1 MKKIE
6 SISEYKIEY
15 QKSIESPELF
25 WEDKAQSFKW
35 KKKWSKVL
43 NWEFETPNVAWFI
56 GGKLN
61 ITENC
66 LDRHLEKI
74 PDNVAIIW
82 EPNDPKEAAIKI
94 TYRELYEKVSNFSNV
109 LKSHGAKKGDRIC
122 LYMPMVP
129 ELAIATLACAR
140 IGAIHSV
147 VFAGFSAKALA
158 DRIND
163 AKCNILLTSD
173 GLYRGNKQ
181 LNLKNIVDKALN
193 DCISIQSCIV
203 LRRTYEKV
211 QMKPKRDF
219 WWHEELAKV
228 DNFCPAEIMD
238 SEDPLFILYTSGS
251 TGKPKGV
258 QHHCGGYMVYAE

>member
-109 LKSHGAKKGDRIC
+109 LKSHGAKKGIEFVYIC
-122 LYMPMVP
+122 QWSP
-129 ELAIATLACAR
+129 
-140 IGAIHSV
+140 SW
-147 VFAGFSAKALA
+147 
-158 DRIND
+158 
-163 AKCNILLTSD
+163 
-173 GLYRGNKQ
+173 Q
-181 LNLKNIVDKALN
+181 
-193 DCISIQSCIV
+193 
-203 LRRTYEKV
+203 
-211 QMKPKRDF
+211 
-219 WWHEELAKV
+219 
-228 DNFCPAEIMD
+228 
-238 SEDPLFILYTSGS
+238 
-251 TGKPKGV
+251 
-258 QHHCGGYMVYAE
+258 